1 MTNEKEEES
10 ENILDQQK
18 QQQIANTFNPVN
30 NNINKYQQVNQ
41 EIIEE
46 NIKIA
51 NIYQEQIYNI
61 IKRLFDNYLE
71 AQKNFLYNF
80 QPEFSRFLDNIY
92 NKDNWNNF
100 EFSERYTDIYNKT
113 NKNISDHG
121 ITCSQRLNNFALIST
136 ESFNKSIEITQKYY
150 DEYIQNYL
158 NFVNKIGRSYNN
170 L

>member
-18 QQQIANTFNPVN
+18 QQQIANTFNPIN
-30 NNINKYQQVNQ
+30 NNINKYQQANQ

-113 NKNISDHG
+113 NKNISEHG

>member
-1 MTNEKEEES
+1 MANEKEETK
-10 ENILDQQK
+10 NILDQQK
-18 QQQIANTFNPVN
+18 QQQIANTFNTIN
-30 NNINKYQQVNQ
+30 NNINRYQQVNQ

-80 QPEFSRFLDNIY
+80 QPELSRFLDNIY

-100 EFSERYTDIYNKT
+100 EFLERYTDIYNKT
-113 NKNISDHG
+113 NKNISDHR

-158 NFVNKIGRSYNN
+158 NFGNKIGRSYHN